1 MIAAKTLFTFALALG
16 LVSAVPV
23 VEPVSNAAILRRQN
37 GCPDGYYPRIDC
49 NGRDICQVQVSG
61 CPEGYYVNPSDSN
74 QCIVLP
80 C

>member
-1 MIAAKTLFTFALALG
+1 MIPTQTLFTLALALG
-16 LVSAVPV
+16 FVSAVPV
-23 VEPVSNAAILRRQN
+23 AKPAPAAVVRRQN

-49 NGRDICQVQVSG
+49 NGRDICQARVEG